1 MTYSVFE
8 HGNRIGLTQQYV
20 KIAKKERLHWIK
32 ASRSLN
38 PPKKRH
44 VFAGYATILATAAFL
59 LVSGK
64 SQKLQAGEGSIFE
77 ITAPKQASVLSIEL
91 PQLTNVAA
99 LSAAIAPV
107 AEVIERSAVSITA
120 KDGLPI
126 TAKLSNNTS
135 AAGIYKRPHVQMTK
149 DMAKLAQDISKYFAE
164 NNMQALVT
172 SGVRTNKGQLELIK
186 DRIAERGM
194 MKSFPGLASAT
205 IRDTAL
211 WTGAWEWLKTRR
223 VPINPPA
230 DYVGE
235 DGKKIGGSLHLKGL
249 AMDFIADDLDAL
261 KTALQAY
268 MASPEHRKRRGL
280 KITGLVR
287 EPDCVH
293 ISLAK

>member
-1 MTYSVFE
+1 
-8 HGNRIGLTQQYV
+8 V
-20 KIAKKERLHWIK
+20 KVTKKERLHWIK

-44 VFAGYATILATAAFL
+44 VFAGYATIVATAAFL
-59 LVSGK
+59 MVSGK
-64 SQKLQAGEGSIFE
+64 SQKLRAGEGNVFE
-77 ITAPKQASVLSIEL
+77 ISAPKQVSVLSIEL

-107 AEVIERSAVSITA
+107 AEVIERSPVSITA

-126 TAKLSNNTS
+126 MARLSNS
-135 AAGIYKRPHVQMTK
+135 ASAVGIYKRPTVQMTK
-149 DMAKLAQDISKYFAE
+149 DMGKLAQDISKYFAE

-186 DRIAERGM
+186 DRIQERGM
-194 MKSFPGLASAT
+194 MRAFPGLASAT
-205 IRDTAL
+205 IKDTAL
-211 WTGAWEWLKTRR
+211 WTGAWEWLKARH

-230 DYVGE
+230 DYVDD
-235 DGKKIGGSLHLKGL
+235 DGKKVGGSLHLKGL

-261 KTALQAY
+261 KTALQSYAS
-268 MASPEHRKRRGL
+268 SPEYHKRRGL

>member
-1 MTYSVFE
+1 VK
-8 HGNRIGLTQQYV
+8 LTTR
-20 KIAKKERLHWIK
+20 KERLHWIK

-64 SQKLQAGEGSIFE
+64 TQKLRAGEGHTFE
-77 ITAPKQASVLSIEL
+77 ISAPATIGAAKQASVLSIEL
-91 PQLTNVAA
+91 PQLTNIAA
-99 LSAAIAPV
+99 MSAAIAPG
-107 AEVIERSAVSITA
+107 AEIIERSPVSITA

-126 TAKLSNNTS
+126 MAKLSNNT
-135 AAGIYKRPHVQMTK
+135 AGVGIYKRPAVQMTK

-194 MKSFPGLASAT
+194 MRNFPALATAT
-205 IRDTAL
+205 IKDTAI
-211 WTGAWEWLKTRR
+211 WTEAWEWLKARH
-223 VPINPPA
+223 VPINPPG
-230 DYVGE
+230 DYVND
-235 DGKKIGGSLHLKGL
+235 DGQKVGGSLHLKGL
-249 AMDFIADDLDAL
+249 AMDLVADDLDAL
-261 KTALQAY
+261 KMALQSY
-268 MASPEHRKRRGL
+268 MASPEHKKRRGM
-280 KITGLVR
+280 KITGFVR